1 MLSASLGP
9 PCFREE
15 SGFRPLVYGYVRSRE
30 RRPSYM
36 LACRRVLTR
45 YCAQEELLLCAV
57 FIDQETLGTEVDGGR
72 PGLTGLADVLELP
85 DSFAAV
91 MVDLRHLSPEPEIAH
106 RLAQQL
112 RETGARIL
120 TVREAGRTMPS
131 PCAAT
136 NSESLYAV
144 PRWWQ

>member
-1 MLSASLGP
+1 MLSDWLGP

-15 SGFRPLVYGYVRSRE
+15 SGIRPLVYGYVRSRA
-30 RRPSYM
+30 RRPNYV

-45 YCAQEELLLCAV
+45 YCAREDLLLCAV
-57 FIDQETLGTEVDGGR
+57 FVDQATPGTEVEEDGR
-72 PGLTGLADVLELP
+72 PGLTGLYDVLELP

-91 MVDLRHLSPEPEIAH
+91 LVDLRHLSPEPAVAH
-106 RLAQQL
+106 HLTQRL

-120 TVREAGRTMPS
+120 TVRDAHSQRS
-131 PCAAT
+131 AA
-136 NSESLYAV
+136 SSGSVYSV